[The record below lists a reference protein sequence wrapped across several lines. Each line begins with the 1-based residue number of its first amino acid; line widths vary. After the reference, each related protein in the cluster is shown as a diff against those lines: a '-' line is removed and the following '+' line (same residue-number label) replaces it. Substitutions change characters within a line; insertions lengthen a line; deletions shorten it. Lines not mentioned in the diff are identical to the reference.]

1 MSKMTWVTGRRSRA
15 RALTRPARVGVAAFD
30 RPSHPRPAR
39 HGVLP
44 VGEERAQG
52 GDERQRLVENEM
64 MIRLRDLDDRRVA
77 VEEIVH
83 VLAGLGW
90 HEIAE
95 LGSQLG
101 SPAERVIELVDN
113 WDHRFADGEA

>member
-1 MSKMTWVTGRRSRA
+1 MSKMTWVTGRGSRR
-15 RALTRPARVGVAAFD
+15 RALTPPTCGSPRDGAGRRA

-77 VEEIVH
+77 VEELVH
-83 VLAGLGW
+83 VLAGLGR

-95 LGSQLG
+95 
-101 SPAERVIELVDN
+101 
-113 WDHRFADGEA
+113 